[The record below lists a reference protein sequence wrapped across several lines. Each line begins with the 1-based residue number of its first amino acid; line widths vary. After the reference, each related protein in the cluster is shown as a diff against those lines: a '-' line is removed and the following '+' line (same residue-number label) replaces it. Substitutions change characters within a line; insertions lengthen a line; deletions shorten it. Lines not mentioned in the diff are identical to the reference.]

1 MCLEIWPT
9 KYSGNVYFIVANLI
23 MCYLLP
29 LTVISVCYLL
39 IWRRVILRKPPGV
52 KQENTDKIIQTS
64 KVKVVKMLMTVIV
77 LFALSWLPLYA
88 IFTRIKLGGPI
99 DSEIEETVIYVSLPF
114 AQWLGASN
122 SCINPVLYAYFNRK
136 FRTGFKAILFG
147 RSCCSTLYYVPSG
160 SDLRTVSSKQSLFLM
175 TNLKDNS
182 LKRFQTRKT
191 KSCAML
197 FGETIQQSRSNL
209 NIVKPLSYQNLRIN
223 IRSVSV
229 DNIYNS
235 TPGKKCNDIFL
246 WNICS
251 LLFVNNYFY
260 YRLLQYLNLSCKPHK
275 SVLQLRDSIILV

>member
-9 KYSGNVYFIVANLI
+9 KYSGNVYFVVANLI

-29 LTVISVCYLL
+29 LAVISVCYLL

-52 KQENTDKIIQTS
+52 KQESTDKIIQTS

-99 DSEIEETVIYVSLPF
+99 DSETEESVIYVSLPF

-136 FRTGFKAILFG
+136 FRTGFKAILLS
-147 RSCCSTLYYVPSG
+147 RSCCSPLYYAPSG
-160 SDLRTVSSKQSLFLM
+160 SDLRTVSSKQSLFLT

-197 FGETIQQSRSNL
+197 FGETIQHSRSNL
-209 NIVKPLSYQNLRIN
+209 NIVKPRSYQNLRIN

-229 DNIYNS
+229 DNIYKI
-235 TPGKKCNDIFL
+235 TPGTKCKDIFL
-246 WNICS
+246 
-251 LLFVNNYFY
+251 
-260 YRLLQYLNLSCKPHK
+260 
-275 SVLQLRDSIILV
+275 

>member
-9 KYSGNVYFIVANLI
+9 KYSGNVYFVVANLI

-52 KQENTDKIIQTS
+52 KQESTDKMIQTS

-99 DSEIEETVIYVSLPF
+99 DSETEESVIYVSLPF

-136 FRTGFKAILFG
+136 FRTGFKAILLS
-147 RSCCSTLYYVPSG
+147 RSCCSPLYYAPSG
-160 SDLRTVSSKQSLFLM
+160 SDLRTVSSKQSLFLT
-175 TNLKDNS
+175 TNLIDNS

-191 KSCAML
+191 KSCALL
-197 FGETIQQSRSNL
+197 FGETIQHSRSNL
-209 NIVKPLSYQNLRIN
+209 NIVKPRSYQNLRIN

-229 DNIYNS
+229 DNIYNI
-235 TPGKKCNDIFL
+235 TPGTKCKDIFL
-246 WNICS
+246 
-251 LLFVNNYFY
+251 
-260 YRLLQYLNLSCKPHK
+260 
-275 SVLQLRDSIILV
+275 